1 MAWYEGKESYEVGGL
16 VCKKSGLLGRG
27 ISDLAGRIGGLVG
40 KIDCCY
46 VI

>member
-1 MAWYEGKESYEVGGL
+1 MRYIGGL
-16 VCKKSGLLGRG
+16 VGKKSGLLGRG

-40 KIDCCY
+40 KIDGCY